1 MLHILLR
8 RIELSLRS
16 SAPKAMVG
24 LEDLQEGQTVSG
36 RVRRVEGY
44 GVFVSLAESGVTGL
58 CHISEVADEKV
69 TDLPSMFQP
78 GQGVRC
84 SDVRFPE
91 YLYQAWSVKRGS
103 GLLPCRSHV
112 AERLMRMLQPA
123 RASVCSARILCL
135 YSSTAG
141 ILSKR

>member
-1 MLHILLR
+1 MFCMS

-44 GVFVSLAESGVTGL
+44 GVFITLAGSGVTGL

-69 TDLPSMFQP
+69 TDLPSLFQP
-78 GQGVRC
+78 GQGMC
-84 SDVRFPE
+84 CWSTSLPE
-91 YLYQAWSVKRGS
+91 SLPHSEQSCLLLLRPCAWSVTINTQCVLQSTVSTPVNNALRMQLS
-103 GLLPCRSHV
+103 GQR
-112 AERLMRMLQPA
+112 
-123 RASVCSARILCL
+123 
-135 YSSTAG
+135 
-141 ILSKR
+141 

>member
-1 MLHILLR
+1 MLRNTACPAYAPNLWIDKACTEWMSCLR

-24 LEDLQEGQTVSG
+24 LQDLQEGQTVSG

-44 GVFVSLAESGVTGL
+44 GVFISLAGSGVTGL

-78 GQGVRC
+78 GQGM
-84 SDVRFPE
+84 
-91 YLYQAWSVKRGS
+91 
-103 GLLPCRSHV
+103 LP
-112 AERLMRMLQPA
+112 
-123 RASVCSARILCL
+123 
-135 YSSTAG
+135 
-141 ILSKR
+141 